1 MRSASID
8 VKCPTIALEKENDAV
23 GSVLPGTT
31 VAYTLTLTV
40 DDGPAD
46 DVTVIDVMPVGLEDP
61 TDISDGGSFDETH
74 PHDHLGARRPQRWDL
89 RADVQR
95 HRG

>member
-1 MRSASID
+1 MRSLTNNVEASGSNTGLPLMRSASID

-31 VAYTLTLTV
+31 VTYTLTLTV

-46 DVTVIDVMPVGLEDP
+46 DVTVIDVLPVGLEDP
-61 TDISDGGSFDETH
+61 TDISDGGCST
-74 PHDHLGARRPQRWDL
+74 
-89 RADVQR
+89 
-95 HRG
+95 